1 MLHVK
6 PTKRNSTAKLLM
18 EKNIKNTRVVSHQ
31 LAGKV
36 NSVNLAK
43 LQFKSLFTLYWNRAG

>member
-43 LQFKSLFTLYWNRAG
+43 LQFKSQ